1 VKLEQKKRALFSLH
15 KSDSSIGFACRLIEC
30 GWTIIATNNVAKI
43 LKENDIEVQDV
54 ADFLNIKET
63 FPFPPTLHPKME
75 LSLTTNEAESI
86 HMVFDTTYPLSDGN
100 DVGGHTLLALAAK
113 GSRIVVSNQDDME
126 KVLDQIQAE
135 GKLTPEFHETL
146 IRKAYKKISSH
157 YSYLYEAPST
167 TQIDLQKRSRK
178 ISLKEGENPYQVPAN
193 LIVEDCNDTLSLGN
207 FEQVSGESPCF
218 TNVADWDSILKIL
231 CSLSEVFRKNFN
243 RVPNIL
249 IAAKHGN
256 PCGLGVDWDSPQ
268 KALELALFGN
278 PKSVWGGEVIT
289 NFHIDPAIGQILLAS
304 ELRKEILG
312 NPNWMLDLIVAPNI
326 SKESI
331 EILGKRKERKLYSN
345 PSLKEANMDKT
356 EWSSRPVRGGK
367 LEQPPNNY
375 ILDLSDRKVLTS
387 SNENKIKESLAI
399 AWAVAFHSNHGGN
412 EVAIAKEGQLLG
424 VGGGPSTIE
433 AVEIAVH
440 RAQSCR
446 HNLQGSVFVA
456 DAFFPFTD
464 APEILI
470 QSGCKYGLIPKG
482 GKNFN
487 LVQKLF
493 IDRNVEVCY
502 LPSSIRGFCRH

>member
-1 VKLEQKKRALFSLH
+1 LKALFSLC
-15 KSDSSIGFACRLIEC
+15 KTDNVLTIARRLIDC
-30 GWTIIATNNVAKI
+30 GWTIIATNNVVKV
-43 LKENDIEVQDV
+43 LKENGIAIQDV
-54 ADFLNIKET
+54 ADFLNIKQT
-63 FPFPPTLHPKME
+63 YPFPPTLHPKME

-86 HMVFDTTYPLSDGN
+86 HLVFDTTYPLSEGN

-113 GSRIVVSNQDDME
+113 GSRIVVSNLDDME
-126 KVLDQIQAE
+126 KVLDQIQAK
-135 GKLTPEFHETL
+135 GKLDSEFHETL
-146 IRKAYKKISSH
+146 IRKAYEKISTH
-157 YSYLYEAPST
+157 YSSLCETPST
-167 TQIDLQKRSRK
+167 TKIDLKKIFRK
-178 ISLKEGENPYQVPAN
+178 ILLKEGENPYQTPAN
-193 LIVEDCNDTLSLGN
+193 LFVEDCNDTLSLGN

-218 TNVADWDSILKIL
+218 TNVADLDSVLKVL
-231 CSLSEVFRKNFN
+231 CSLTEVFRKYFN
-243 RVPNIL
+243 KVPNIL

-256 PCGLGVDWDSPQ
+256 PCGLGVDWGSTK
-268 KALELALFGN
+268 KALELGLFGN

-304 ELRKEILG
+304 ERREEILG

-326 SKESI
+326 SKNSI

-356 EWSSRPVRGGK
+356 EWSSRPVRGGR

-375 ILDLSDRKVLTS
+375 ILDLSDHNIFTS
-387 SNENKIKESLAI
+387 SIEDKIKESFAI

-440 RAQSCR
+440 RAQSCG

-470 QSGCKYGLIPKG
+470 QKGCKYGLIPKG
-482 GKNFN
+482 GKKFN